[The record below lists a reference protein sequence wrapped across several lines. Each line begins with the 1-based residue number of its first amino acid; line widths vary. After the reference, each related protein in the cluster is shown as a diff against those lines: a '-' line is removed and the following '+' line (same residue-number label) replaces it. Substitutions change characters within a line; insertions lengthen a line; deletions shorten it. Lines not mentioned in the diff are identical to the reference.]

1 MDAGKRRGR
10 SRTRSKRKKRTFRR
24 RKGGPAP
31 RPYKTDKK
39 SRAKRRFTR
48 PRHKK
53 STVHGHHK
61 RRLQE
66 AQLTNDLLTMMLKAQ
81 KPGAMPRHHS
91 NDPEY
96 AFSSPRMQEF
106 KRLRRSRHQLLEA
119 AGTRDAPAPRELS
132 RVEAGV
138 GAHLPAPSRRVNEN
152 H

>member
-106 KRLRRSRHQLLEA
+106 KRGFA
-119 AGTRDAPAPRELS
+119 APDTNFWRPQGHAMPPHRANFPGWKPEWVHTYQHPHE
-132 RVEAGV
+132 G
-138 GAHLPAPSRRVNEN
+138 
-152 H
+152 